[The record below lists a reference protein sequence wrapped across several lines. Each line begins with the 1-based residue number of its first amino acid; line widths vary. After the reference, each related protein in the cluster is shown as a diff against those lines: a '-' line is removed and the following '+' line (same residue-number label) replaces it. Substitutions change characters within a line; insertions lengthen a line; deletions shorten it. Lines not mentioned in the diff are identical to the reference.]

1 MLARLFDHL
10 RWADRKVLESLR
22 TARNAPP
29 KALEIYAHVLGAEHV
44 WLSRLERRPAT
55 IAVWPSLSL
64 DECEA
69 IGADTAEAYRR
80 LVSELDPLTLEKQLT
95 YQNSAG
101 ATFTSMVGDILT
113 HVAMHGSYHRGQVAM
128 LLRTAGDTPPATD
141 YIVFVRGSPAPTR
154 TNQ

>member
-10 RWADRKVLESLR
+10 QWADRKILESLR
-22 TARNAPP
+22 TAGNAPP

-44 WLSRLERRPAT
+44 WLSRVERRPAT
-55 IAVWPSLSL
+55 IAVWPLLTL
-64 DECEA
+64 DQCET
-69 IGADTAEAYRR
+69 IGAETAEAYRR
-80 LVSELDPLTLEKQLT
+80 LASELDPPTLEKPVT

-101 ATFTSMVGDILT
+101 ATFTSTIGDILT

-128 LLRTAGDTPPATD
+128 LLRTAGDTPVATD